1 MATMQH
7 PNQRTVI
14 GDVESGAKPRAV
26 GPAPLVWASGRG

>member
-14 GDVESGAKPRAV
+14 GDIEPGAKPTAV
-26 GPAPLVWASGRG
+26 AAAPLVWASGRG